1 MTHEIV
7 QLMQKLRL
15 NGMRASFES
24 MLQSVNNRA
33 LGNDEFINL
42 LLQAEWDER
51 ENQKLT
57 RRITNARFRYR
68 SSMEEIDYITP
79 RGIDKTLLLR
89 LGDASFIRKA
99 ENIIITGS
107 TGVGKSYIASALGH
121 QACLMGY
128 KAVYFGAQKLFAL
141 LRMSKA
147 DESYFR
153 QIRSI
158 EKQDL
163 LIIDDF
169 GMQPLDA
176 GTRLMLME
184 IIEDRHQEK
193 STIITSQL
201 PIENWHEVIGENTI
215 ADAILDRLVHTAHR
229 IDLKGESL
237 RKKKKQ

>member
-107 TGVGKSYIASALGH
+107 TGVGKSYIASALG
-121 QACLMGY
+121 
-128 KAVYFGAQKLFAL
+128 
-141 LRMSKA
+141 
-147 DESYFR
+147 
-153 QIRSI
+153 
-158 EKQDL
+158 
-163 LIIDDF
+163 
-169 GMQPLDA
+169 
-176 GTRLMLME
+176 
-184 IIEDRHQEK
+184 
-193 STIITSQL
+193 
-201 PIENWHEVIGENTI
+201 
-215 ADAILDRLVHTAHR
+215 LVA
-229 IDLKGESL
+229 
-237 RKKKKQ
+237 